1 MERNNSLS
9 CPPFMSSKPPRF
21 IPTLMLAALWLALYF
36 VWVVVRP
43 TEPTTAT
50 RTEGRTATSST
61 TTPSLFRLK
70 P

>member
-1 MERNNSLS
+1 
-9 CPPFMSSKPPRF
+9 MSSKPPRF
-21 IPTLMLAALWLALYF
+21 IPTLALAALWLALYF
-36 VWVVVRP
+36 VWVAVRP

-61 TTPSLFRLK
+61 TTTIPSLFKLK

>member
-1 MERNNSLS
+1 M
-9 CPPFMSSKPPRF
+9 PSKPPRF
-21 IPTLMLAALWLALYF
+21 IPTLALAALWLALYF
-36 VWVVVRP
+36 VWVAVRP

-61 TTPSLFRLK
+61 TTTTTPSLFKLK